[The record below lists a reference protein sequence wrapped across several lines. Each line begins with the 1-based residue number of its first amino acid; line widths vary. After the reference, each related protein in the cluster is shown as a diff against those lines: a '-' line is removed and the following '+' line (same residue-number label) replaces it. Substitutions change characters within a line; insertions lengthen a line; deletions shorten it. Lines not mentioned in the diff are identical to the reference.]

1 MGSLWPRLRPVQ
13 RNPIVAPMSAP
24 TSAPEGTRAKFG
36 RALVPK
42 YEVRRVVGSGG
53 FAEVY
58 EVWDKDL
65 ERRLAVKVL
74 RPDVAWTGGMIERFQ
89 RETRAAAR
97 LEHPNILPIHFVGEG
112 EGLAYYAMPF
122 VDGMSSG
129 ELLKRSGALPPERA
143 LAIIIP
149 ILDALDHAHKAGLLH
164 RDIKPDN
171 IMLDVARG
179 RPPLGDFGIARRLDS
194 DASAGLTQTGLVIG
208 TPHYMSPE
216 QALGDPNLGPAS
228 DLYSLGAVLFQMVTG
243 APPFDGESSQQ
254 IVGKHIADP
263 PPAAHDVNPDVPRE
277 LSDVILR
284 LLAKQPRERFASPGE
299 VIAALESD
307 RQPSTVRS
315 RASAAQAAT
324 QLLVS
329 GATEKRRTVGPSD
342 GRTVKRS
349 DNPTVR
355 RRLGWVVLAIAL
367 PVLAL
372 AAGAMFFRQPQLVF
386 ENRLTDMVA
395 VQVGGEERR
404 ILPGGSFA
412 LKLERGRRLDLSW
425 QLVSRLG
432 VSLGDTIGI
441 ANPRGTTRLA
451 ATARPAH
458 GAFFEPLI
466 TNETGEPL
474 SITVNA
480 GLAGSQRCGCTVP
493 PGAVRMAI
501 GYYPL
506 FENSTVRAEAG
517 GGGRSATFKDLGPQ
531 VDATRGIVGLLFKE
545 NDLRTTH

>member
-1 MGSLWPRLRPVQ
+1 MPDTQS
-13 RNPIVAPMSAP
+13 
-24 TSAPEGTRAKFG
+24 TEGTLPKLQ
-36 RALVPK
+36 RALGPK

-74 RPDVAWTGGMIERFQ
+74 RPDVAWTAGMIERFQ

-97 LEHPNILPIHFVGEG
+97 LEHANILPIHFVGEG
-112 EGLAYYAMPF
+112 EGLVWYAMPF
-122 VDGMSSG
+122 VDGMSLG
-129 ELLKRSGALPPERA
+129 ELLKRSGALPPDRA

-149 ILDALDHAHKAGLLH
+149 ILDALDHAHKAGLIH
-164 RDIKPDN
+164 RDIKPEN
-171 IMLDVARG
+171 IMLDTARG
-179 RPPLGDFGIARRLDS
+179 RPLLVDFGIARRLDS
-194 DASAGLTQTGLVIG
+194 EAGAGLTQTGLVIG

-216 QALGDPNLGPAS
+216 QALGDPNLGPPS
-228 DLYSLGAVLFQMVTG
+228 DLYSLGCVLFQMVTG

-254 IVGKHIADP
+254 VVGKHIADP
-263 PPAAHDVNPDVPRE
+263 PPAASTVNPNVPRE

-284 LLAKQPRERFASPGE
+284 CLEKQPSERFRSAGE

-307 RQPSTVRS
+307 KQPSTMRS

-324 QLLVS
+324 ELLVS
-329 GATEKRRTVGPSD
+329 GARTAPRTVGRPG
-342 GRTVKRS
+342 GRRAK
-349 DNPTVR
+349 P
-355 RRLGWVVLAIAL
+355 RRLGWVILAIAL
-367 PVLAL
+367 PVLVL
-372 AAGAMFFRQPQLVF
+372 GAGAFFLRQPTLTF

-404 ILPGGSFA
+404 ILSGGSFN
-412 LKLERGRRLDLSW
+412 LKLDRARQLDFSW

-432 VSLGDTIGI
+432 VSLGDTIRI
-441 ANPRGTTRLA
+441 VHPRGSVRVVA
-451 ATARPAH
+451 SARPAH
-458 GAFFEPLI
+458 GAYFAPLI
-466 TNETGEPL
+466 TNETGKPL

-480 GLAGSQRCGCTVP
+480 GLAGSMRCGCTVP

-506 FENSTVRAEAG
+506 FENSTVRAEAD
-517 GGGRSATFKDLGPQ
+517 GRSATFKDLGAQ

-545 NDLRTTH
+545 ADLRTTH

>member
-1 MGSLWPRLRPVQ
+1 MSHWVHSGTVLVTFVSGLR
-13 RNPIVAPMSAP
+13 RFSRRRIVAPMAEPASD
-24 TSAPEGTRAKFG
+24 TVSKLS
-36 RALVPK
+36 RALGAK
-42 YEVRRVVGSGG
+42 YEVKRLVGSGG

-74 RPDVAWTGGMIERFQ
+74 RADVAWTHGMIERFQ
-89 RETRAAAR
+89 RETRAAAK

-122 VDGMSSG
+122 VDGMSLG

-149 ILDALDHAHKAGLLH
+149 VLDALDHAHKAGLLH

-171 IMLDVARG
+171 IMLDTARG
-179 RPPLGDFGIARRLDS
+179 RPLLVDFGIARRLDS
-194 DASAGLTQTGLVIG
+194 DAPAGLTQTGLVIG

-263 PPAAHDVNPDVPRE
+263 PPAAHDVNPNVPRE

-284 LLAKQPRERFASPGE
+284 LLAKQPRDRFRSAGE

-307 RQPSTVRS
+307 KQPSTMRS

-324 QLLVS
+324 ELLVS
-329 GATEKRRTVGPSD
+329 GARTQPTARRHGGTSARP
-342 GRTVKRS
+342 
-349 DNPTVR
+349 
-355 RRLGWVVLAIAL
+355 RRLGWVILAIAL
-367 PVLAL
+367 PVVAL
-372 AAGAMFFRQPQLVF
+372 VAGALFFRQPKLVF

-404 ILPGGSFA
+404 ILPGGSFE
-412 LKLERGRRLDLSW
+412 LKLERGRRLNLSW

-432 VSLGDTIGI
+432 VTLGDTIAI
-441 ANPRGTTRLA
+441 PSPRGTVRLA
-451 ATARPAH
+451 ATARPTH

-474 SITVNA
+474 SVTVNA
-480 GLAGSQRCGCTVP
+480 GLAGAQRCGCTIP
-493 PGAVRMAI
+493 PGVVRMAI

-506 FENSTVRAEAG
+506 FENSTVRADAVA
-517 GGGRSATFKDLGPQ
+517 GGRSATFRDLGKQ
-531 VDATRGIVGLLFKE
+531 VDVSRGTVGLLFRAQ
-545 NDLRTTH
+545 DLR

>member
-1 MGSLWPRLRPVQ
+1 MTDTLAGL
-13 RNPIVAPMSAP
+13 
-24 TSAPEGTRAKFG
+24 AK
-36 RALVPK
+36 ALGPK

-97 LEHPNILPIHFVGEG
+97 LEHANILPIHFVGEG
-112 EGLAYYAMPF
+112 EGLVYYAMPF
-122 VDGMSSG
+122 VDGMSLG

-179 RPPLGDFGIARRLDS
+179 RPLLVDFGIARRLGS
-194 DASAGLTQTGLVIG
+194 EAGAGLTQTGLVIG

-216 QALGDPNLGPAS
+216 QALGDPNLGPQS
-228 DLYSLGAVLFQMVTG
+228 DLYSLGCVLFQMVTG
-243 APPFDGESSQQ
+243 VPPFAGESSQQ
-254 IVGKHIADP
+254 VVGKHIADS
-263 PPAAHDVNPDVPRE
+263 PPAASDVNPNVPRE
-277 LSDVILR
+277 LSDIILR
-284 LLAKQPRERFASPGE
+284 CLEKQPADRFQSAGE

-307 RQPSTVRS
+307 KQPSTMRS
-315 RASAAQAAT
+315 RATAAQAAT

-329 GATEKRRTVGPSD
+329 GTTEKRRTAGRSD
-342 GRTVKRS
+342 GRTVKPS
-349 DNPTVR
+349 DSPTVR
-355 RRLGWVVLAIAL
+355 RRRVGWVILAIAL
-367 PVLAL
+367 PLLAL
-372 AAGAMFFRQPQLVF
+372 GAGALFFRQPTLVF
-386 ENRLTDMVA
+386 ENRLTEMVA

-404 ILPGGSFA
+404 ILPGGSFS
-412 LKLERGRRLDLSW
+412 LKLDRARGLDLSW

-432 VSLGDTIGI
+432 VSLGDTIRV
-441 ANPRGTTRLA
+441 ARPRGTVRVVA
-451 ATARPAH
+451 SARPTH
-458 GAFFEPLI
+458 GAYFAPLI
-466 TNETGEPL
+466 TNETGRPL
-474 SITVNA
+474 AITVNA
-480 GLAGSQRCGCTVP
+480 GLAGSTRCGCTVP

-501 GYYPL
+501 GYYTL
-506 FENSTVRAEAG
+506 FENSTVRAEAD
-517 GGGRSATFKDLGPQ
+517 GGGRTEKITDLGPK
-531 VDATRGIVGLLFKE
+531 VDLTRGIVGLLFRE
-545 NDLRTTH
+545 EDLRSTR

>member
-1 MGSLWPRLRPVQ
+1 
-13 RNPIVAPMSAP
+13 MSAP
-24 TSAPEGTRAKFG
+24 TSAPEGTLAKLG
-36 RALVPK
+36 RALGPK

-74 RPDVAWTGGMIERFQ
+74 RPDVAWTSGMIERFQ

-122 VDGMSSG
+122 VDGMSLG

-179 RPPLGDFGIARRLDS
+179 RPLLVDFGIARRLDS
-194 DASAGLTQTGLVIG
+194 DAPAGLTQTGLVIG

-284 LLAKQPRERFASPGE
+284 LLAKQPRERFASAGE

-329 GATEKRRTVGPSD
+329 GARTAPTARRPVGTSARP
-342 GRTVKRS
+342 
-349 DNPTVR
+349 

-372 AAGAMFFRQPQLVF
+372 GAGALFFRQPTLVF

-404 ILPGGSFA
+404 ILPGGSFN

-432 VSLGDTIGI
+432 VSLGDTIRI
-441 ANPRGTTRLA
+441 ANPRGTTHLA

-474 SITVNA
+474 AITVNA
-480 GLAGSQRCGCTVP
+480 GLAGAQRCGCTVP

-517 GGGRSATFKDLGPQ
+517 GGGRSATFTNLGAQ
-531 VDATRGIVGLLFKE
+531 VDPTRGIVGLLFRAE
-545 NDLRTTH
+545 DLRATR

>member
-1 MGSLWPRLRPVQ
+1 MAEPASDTISKL
-13 RNPIVAPMSAP
+13 S
-24 TSAPEGTRAKFG
+24 
-36 RALVPK
+36 RALGPK
-42 YEVRRVVGSGG
+42 YEVKRLVGSGG
-53 FAEVY
+53 FAEVF

-74 RPDVAWTGGMIERFQ
+74 RADVAWTHGMIERFQ
-89 RETRAAAR
+89 RETRAAAK

-122 VDGMSSG
+122 VDGMSLG

-149 ILDALDHAHKAGLLH
+149 ILDALDHAHKAGLIH

-179 RPPLGDFGIARRLDS
+179 RPLLVDFGIARRLDS
-194 DASAGLTQTGLVIG
+194 DAPAGITQTGLVIG

-263 PPAAHDVNPDVPRE
+263 PPAAHDVNPNVPRE

-284 LLAKQPRERFASPGE
+284 LLAKQPRDRFRSAGE

-307 RQPSTVRS
+307 KQPSTMRS

-324 QLLVS
+324 ELLVS
-329 GATEKRRTVGPSD
+329 GATKQVRAVGRSGGRAVKPRRV
-342 GRTVKRS
+342 
-349 DNPTVR
+349 
-355 RRLGWVVLAIAL
+355 GWVVLVIVL

-372 AAGAMFFRQPQLVF
+372 GAGAMFFRQPKLVF

-404 ILPGGSFA
+404 ILPGGSFE
-412 LKLERGRRLDLSW
+412 LKLERGRRLNLSW

-432 VSLGDTIGI
+432 VSLGDTIAI
-441 ANPRGTTRLA
+441 ASPRGTVRLA
-451 ATARPAH
+451 ATARPTH
-458 GAFFEPLI
+458 GAFFAPLI

-480 GLAGSQRCGCTVP
+480 GLAGAQRCGCMIP

-517 GGGRSATFKDLGPQ
+517 GRAAMFRDLGKQ
-531 VDATRGIVGLLFKE
+531 VDLARGTVGLLFRAE
-545 NDLRTTH
+545 DLR

>member
-1 MGSLWPRLRPVQ
+1 MTDTLASL
-13 RNPIVAPMSAP
+13 A
-24 TSAPEGTRAKFG
+24 T
-36 RALVPK
+36 ALGPK
-42 YEVRRVVGSGG
+42 YEVRRLVGQGG
-53 FAEVY
+53 FAEVF

-74 RPDVAWTGGMIERFQ
+74 RPDVAWTAGTVERFQ

-179 RPPLGDFGIARRLDS
+179 RPLLVDFGIARRLDS
-194 DASAGLTQTGLVIG
+194 DAPAGLTQTGLVIG

-228 DLYSLGAVLFQMVTG
+228 DLYALGAVLFQMVTG

-263 PPAAHDVNPDVPRE
+263 PPAAADVNPNVPRE

-284 LLAKQPRERFASPGE
+284 LLAKQPGERFHSAGE

-307 RQPSTVRS
+307 KQPSTMRS

-324 QLLVS
+324 ELLVS
-329 GATEKRRTVGPSD
+329 GARTQ
-342 GRTVKRS
+342 
-349 DNPTVR
+349 PTPLARPPRV
-355 RRLGWVVLAIAL
+355 GWVVLVIAL
-367 PVLAL
+367 PVLVL
-372 AAGAMFFRQPQLVF
+372 AAGAMFFRQPTLVF
-386 ENRLTDMVA
+386 QNRLTDIVA
-395 VQVGGEERR
+395 VQVAGEERR

-412 LKLERGRRLDLSW
+412 PKVGRAGRLDLSW

-432 VSLGDTIGI
+432 GSLGDPIRI
-441 ANPRGTTRLA
+441 ANPRGPGPLA
-451 ATARPAH
+451 PTPRPA
-458 GAFFEPLI
+458 
-466 TNETGEPL
+466 
-474 SITVNA
+474 
-480 GLAGSQRCGCTVP
+480 
-493 PGAVRMAI
+493 
-501 GYYPL
+501 
-506 FENSTVRAEAG
+506 
-517 GGGRSATFKDLGPQ
+517 
-531 VDATRGIVGLLFKE
+531 
-545 NDLRTTH
+545 